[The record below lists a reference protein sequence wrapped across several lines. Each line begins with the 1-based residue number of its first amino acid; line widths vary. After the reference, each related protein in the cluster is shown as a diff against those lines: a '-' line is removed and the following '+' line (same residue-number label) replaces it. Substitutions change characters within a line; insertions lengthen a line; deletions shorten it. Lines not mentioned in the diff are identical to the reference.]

1 MKWSLLCVL
10 GLFLLSKLL
19 CGNAEEFR
27 EKATL
32 TAQSSIIPAGGSVT
46 LTCDVK
52 ESTDLKYEWFRQ
64 TSSEEKSIIT
74 DESGRA
80 ISVFKGGNYTCR
92 AEGKTVTITESD
104 SVTVR
109 ETVRNRITVTVQRSW
124 SQIFTGDTITLRCEI
139 QGGEGKVWKYEWTA
153 PNTNSP
159 PTSSEY
165 RISRVSVSHSGDYR
179 CRGSSDYL
187 LTGWSDAFR
196 LTVSYKPRA
205 TLTAGTTIIPVG
217 GSVTLTCSVQSSD
230 GWKYE
235 WFRRT
240 QTTSEGQIRD
250 QQNRDIRVSEGG
262 IYRCRG
268 TRGNPV
274 YYTDISDDVTIEITI
289 SNKVVVKQQPNW
301 PQIFR
306 GETITLTC
314 EVQEGGETTEWEYE
328 WRGPSTATQWT
339 HNNDVTF
346 RVSES
351 SSGDYMCKSRRRD
364 DSYSSTE
371 WSEAF
376 TLSASNKP
384 RATLTAGTTIIP
396 VGGSVTLTCSVQ
408 SSDGWKYEWF
418 RRTQTTSEVQIR
430 DQQNRDIR
438 VSEGGIYSCR
448 GTRGNPVY
456 YTDISDDVTIEITF
470 SNKVVVKQQPN
481 WPQIFR
487 GETITLT
494 CEVQEGGETTEWEY
508 EWRGPRTPTQWTHN
522 NDVTFRVSESSSG
535 DYMCKSRRRDD
546 SYSSTEW
553 SEAFTLSVSNKPK
566 AKLRADNTAVPV
578 GGSVTLTCSVSPSSS
593 SGWKYYWY
601 RDEKS
606 SEALT
611 TQDAVFH
618 SNGQISVSQEG
629 LYRCRGGRGNPVYY
643 TEDSQSVR
651 IGKTVTAS
659 NRPVV
664 TLYPNWSEIYRG
676 ETITVRCEIH
686 GGDTEWDYEWETN
699 SMIKAPNQ
707 NEYRI
712 RSASSSNS
720 GNYRCKGRM
729 KSSQHETTEWSDS
742 VTLTVSDNEPR
753 PVLTVSPSWLSP
765 GASVTLNCE
774 VEHPSAGWSFYWY
787 KAVPDL
793 SEKSSS
799 YELLP
804 DGSGTA
810 QDSYIIHG
818 QTHTAGYVC
827 RAGRGDPEY
836 HTDHSQPKFVWSAD
850 VHSAAS
856 LTVSPDRVQHFT
868 SDSVSLTCEGNFTEW
883 RVRKFSED
891 GRLYSDCRRMT
902 GSTCDINTSKSDTAV
917 YWCESGSGEFSSAVN
932 ITVQNDDNV
941 PILVSPVH
949 PVTEGAS
956 VSLSCSLRTQKI
968 LSNVFFYH
976 NDKLIENDPRGE
988 LKISAVSKSDE
999 GFYKCQYSGRE
1010 SAQSW
1015 MSVKG
1020 ADSSSPPVWLIV
1032 GLVCGVSLIIILLLL
1047 LYRCRRTNS
1056 AVNEQT
1062 LNQDHQQHVYS
1073 SLLHGNRC
1081 GYEIIR
1087 RSENTG
1093 SGPAEDVYANVASVI
1108 QLKVINKTT
1117 GQRGDPEESSDYNN
1131 VNLSGCS
1138 VFDPAF

>member
-1 MKWSLLCVL
+1 MIHDKPV
-10 GLFLLSKLL
+10 
-19 CGNAEEFR
+19 
-27 EKATL
+27 L
-32 TAQSSIIPAGGSVT
+32 TADSTTIPAGGSVT

-52 ESTDLKYEWFRQ
+52 ESADLKYEWFRQ
-64 TSSEEKSIIT
+64 TSSEVKSIIT
-74 DESGRA
+74 DESGRT
-80 ISVFKGGNYTCR
+80 ISVSEGGTYTCR
-92 AEGKTVTITESD
+92 AEGKIIIITESD
-104 SVTVR
+104 SVTVQK
-109 ETVRNRITVTVQRSW
+109 TVLAAVKLQHSW
-124 SQIFTGDTITLRCEI
+124 SQIFTGETITLRCEI

-196 LTVSYKPRA
+196 LTVSSSKPRA
-205 TLTAGTTIIPVG
+205 TLTAQSSVIPAG
-217 GSVTLTCSVQSSD
+217 GSVTLSCSVEGSA
-230 GWKYE
+230 GWKFD
-235 WFRRT
+235 WFRRDSVSSKA
-240 QTTSEGQIRD
+240 QLMRGNEA
-250 QQNRDIRVSEGG
+250 NRVISVSQGG
-262 IYRCRG
+262 LYHCRG
-268 TRGNPV
+268 GRGDPV
-274 YYTDISDDVTIEITI
+274 YYTEDSSDVT
-289 SNKVVVKQQPNW
+289 VVETFPSKPTVTLQPSW
-301 PQIFR
+301 PQIYS
-306 GETITLTC
+306 GETVTVRCEIQGGEGAQWTYEWRAAKLNTPPTSNEYRIIRATESDSGGYSCRGRRDYFFSGWSDIITLT
-314 EVQEGGETTEWEYE
+314 V
-328 WRGPSTATQWT
+328 
-339 HNNDVTF
+339 
-346 RVSES
+346 S
-351 SSGDYMCKSRRRD
+351 SS
-364 DSYSSTE
+364 
-371 WSEAF
+371 
-376 TLSASNKP
+376 KP
-384 RATLTAGTTIIP
+384 RATLTAQSSVMP
-396 VGGSVTLTCSVQ
+396 AGGSVTLSCSVEG
-408 SSDGWKYEWF
+408 SAGWKFDWF
-418 RRTQTTSEVQIR
+418 RRDSVSSKAQLMRGNEANRVISVSQGGLYHCRGGRGDPVYYTEDSSDVTVTETFPSKPTVTLQPSWTQIYSGETVTVRCEIQGGEGAQWTYEWRAAKLNTPPTSNEYRIIR
-430 DQQNRDIR
+430 ATESD
-438 VSEGGIYSCR
+438 SGGYSCR
-448 GTRGNPVY
+448 GRRDY
-456 YTDISDDVTIEITF
+456 FFSEWSDI
-470 SNKVVVKQQPN
+470 
-481 WPQIFR
+481 
-487 GETITLT
+487 ITLT
-494 CEVQEGGETTEWEY
+494 
-508 EWRGPRTPTQWTHN
+508 
-522 NDVTFRVSESSSG
+522 VS
-535 DYMCKSRRRDD
+535 Y
-546 SYSSTEW
+546 
-553 SEAFTLSVSNKPK
+553 KPK

-578 GGSVTLTCSVSPSSS
+578 GGSVTLTCSVNPSSS

-651 IGKTVTAS
+651 IGKTVS
-659 NRPVV
+659 IRPVV

-868 SDSVSLTCEGNFTEW
+868 SDSVSLTCEGNFPEW

-932 ITVQNDDNV
+932 ITVQNDGNG

-956 VSLSCSLRTQKI
+956 VSLTCSLRTQKI
-968 LSNVFFYH
+968 LSNVFFYY
-976 NDKLIENDPRGE
+976 NDKLIQNDPRGE

-1015 MSVKG
+1015 MSVKDG
-1020 ADSSSPPVWLIV
+1020 PKVIF
-1032 GLVCGVSLIIILLLL
+1032 VSM
-1047 LYRCRRTNS
+1047 RQS
-1056 AVNEQT
+1056 
-1062 LNQDHQQHVYS
+1062 
-1073 SLLHGNRC
+1073 
-1081 GYEIIR
+1081 
-1087 RSENTG
+1087 
-1093 SGPAEDVYANVASVI
+1093 EDVKTLKMV
-1108 QLKVINKTT
+1108 QQKVIS
-1117 GQRGDPEESSDYNN
+1117 PMSH
-1131 VNLSGCS
+1131 
-1138 VFDPAF
+1138 P